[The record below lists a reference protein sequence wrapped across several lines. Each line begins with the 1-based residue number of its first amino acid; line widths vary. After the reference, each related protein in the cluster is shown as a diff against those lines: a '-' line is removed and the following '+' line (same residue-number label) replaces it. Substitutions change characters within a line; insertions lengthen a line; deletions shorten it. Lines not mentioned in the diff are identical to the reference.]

1 MDLSDFGS
9 IASII
14 SLIAGFGLCK
24 LTVKYSFQLNKLFSF
39 FNSGTIVQKNK
50 KKDS

>member
-1 MDLSDFGS
+1 MDLSDFES

-24 LTVKYSFQLNKLFSF
+24 ITVKYSTQLNKLFSF
-39 FNSGTIVQKNK
+39 FNFGAISQKNE
-50 KKDS
+50 KKD